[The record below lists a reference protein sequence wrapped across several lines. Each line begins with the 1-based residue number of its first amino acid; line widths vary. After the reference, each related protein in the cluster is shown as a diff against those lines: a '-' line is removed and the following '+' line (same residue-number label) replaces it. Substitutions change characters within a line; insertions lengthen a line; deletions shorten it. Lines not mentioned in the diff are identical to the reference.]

1 MNNKLTHPKET
12 ICLLLFEK
20 PMTVE
25 KLCMALYGKKKNSRL
40 HGWLGELEK
49 AGWIKE
55 QPELKD
61 DRRYKYYIANPFC
74 IRYYLTLHF
83 EEKKIKLSKDE
94 NMLLRDIIKSIAFR
108 KYVRII
114 VDRCLN
120 TGYFPT
126 LRVVTECLSS
136 DCAYLS
142 FKKKYLQKYTKI
154 KSSENIIK
162 ESKISDS
169 EKKDFVKV
177 TDIDDLD
184 KIFNTIMPIS
194 LLDKIA
200 SLDQG
205 MTSMLNIYFNDLS
218 QFVKDVH
225 NPEVTKSKVKAV
237 NGNGHGLL

>member
-25 KLCMALYGKKKNSRL
+25 QLCMALYGKKKNSRL
-40 HGWLGELEK
+40 HGWLGELKK

-83 EEKKIKLSKDE
+83 KDKNIELSKDE
-94 NMLLRDIIKSIAFR
+94 MMLLRDVVYSKAFR

-114 VDRCLN
+114 IDRCLN

-126 LRVVTECLSS
+126 LRVVMECLSS
-136 DCAYLS
+136 DCAYHS

-162 ESKISDS
+162 ESKLSDS
-169 EKKDFVKV
+169 EKKVFVKV
-177 TDIDDLD
+177 SDIDYLD
-184 KIFNTIMPIS
+184 RIFNTVMPIS

-205 MTSMLNIYFNDLS
+205 MTSMLNIYFNHLS

-225 NPEVTKSKVKAV
+225 DASSNKSSVKAV
-237 NGNGHGLL
+237 NGNGHGLS